1 LKQRVSN
8 IVITHLD
15 QCYKETSKR
24 VKFLLEV
31 EREPSTKNT
40 HYFKDY
46 RRKFL
51 CFYTGLYHKDSNDH
65 FIERVEGRTYQSSEF
80 IEALETIML
89 NLPKIGLRNVKP
101 LELAILETSED
112 ADDALRI
119 MADVRAYFQ
128 VAFKRFVDNV
138 LKAIDEELVLG
149 LAKGLQDVLVSGL
162 KLDSPDAH
170 ETCARL
176 VAEAPHI
183 AGRRKSLLATRETLL
198 LVREELYNALS

>member
-1 LKQRVSN
+1 MNFTHHSN
-8 IVITHLD
+8 IVVTHLE

-65 FIERVEGRTYQSSEF
+65 FIERVQGRTYRSSEF
-80 IEALETIML
+80 IEALETIMS

-101 LELAILETSED
+101 LELAILETSE
-112 ADDALRI
+112 
-119 MADVRAYFQ
+119 
-128 VAFKRFVDNV
+128 
-138 LKAIDEELVLG
+138 
-149 LAKGLQDVLVSGL
+149 
-162 KLDSPDAH
+162 
-170 ETCARL
+170 
-176 VAEAPHI
+176 
-183 AGRRKSLLATRETLL
+183 
-198 LVREELYNALS
+198 